1 MAAPHFCPPETRL
14 DERKWALRQA
24 LRGNVGDDAKL
35 QARLLELLLDAPV
48 RMIGAVWPLPGEP
61 DLRPLLETLDAA
73 GFQIALPVVAARDAP
88 LLFRAWRPGEAL
100 VPGPFG
106 TLHPAHGPDADPD
119 LLLVPL
125 VAFDRGRHRLGRGGG
140 FYDRTL
146 AARPGVRAIGFAH
159 AAREVPAV
167 PAGPH
172 DVPLDAVVTEREV
185 IA

>member
-1 MAAPHFCPPETRL
+1 MAAPHSCPLAPEL
-14 DERKWALRQA
+14 DERKRALRQA
-24 LRGNVGDDAKL
+24 LRSRVGDDAKL
-35 QARLLELLLDAPV
+35 RARLLNLLLDAPS

-61 DLRPLLETLDAA
+61 DLRPLLETLAA
-73 GFQIALPVVAARDAP
+73 VGCRIALPVVAGREAP
-88 LLFRAWRPGEAL
+88 LLFRAWRPGETL
-100 VPGPFG
+100 VAGPFG
-106 TLHPAHGPDADPD
+106 TLHPAQGPDANPD

-167 PAGPH
+167 PVGAH
-172 DVPLDAVVTEREV
+172 DVPLDAVVTEHEV